1 MRILVAMAAVML
13 SVMGCSNSDSQRSEA
28 AADAPKLMRW
38 DTFNALPVAGPTH
51 QISYGDNAAQIVDV
65 WLPEGAGPH
74 PVVLIVHGGCWQK
87 SYADRT
93 QLSLAADALRQRGL
107 AVWNI
112 EYRGVDEAGG
122 GYPGTYLDVAAAAD
136 ALRTA
141 PEAFNL
147 NTDRVVAYGH
157 SAGGHLAAW
166 LGARVNL
173 PNDSPLA
180 NDAPMPLLAVI
191 NSGGLVDLEA
201 SKQKIADC
209 KVRLTPTLTGPPSET
224 RPDVFSDTSPARL
237 QPISVKQ
244 YNVYGSD
251 DYIALPELGAA
262 YTALVKDK
270 GGQAEF
276 IEIQDTGHVELIL
289 PGTQAFERQAALLE
303 SLLAEQ

>member
-1 MRILVAMAAVML
+1 MRVLVAMAALIL
-13 SVMGCSNSDSQRSEA
+13 SALGCSNSDSQISEA
-28 AADAPKLMRW
+28 AADAPALMRW
-38 DTFNALPVAGPTH
+38 DTFNALPVAGPTD

-93 QLSLAADALRQRGL
+93 QLSLAAEALRQHGL

-147 NTDRVVAYGH
+147 DTDRVVAYGH

-166 LGARVNL
+166 LGARRNL
-173 PNDSPLA
+173 PRDSPLA
-180 NDAPMPLLAVI
+180 SDDPLPLLAII
-191 NSGGLVDLEA
+191 NAGGLVDLEA
-201 SKQKIADC
+201 SKQKISDC
-209 KVRLTPTLTGPPSET
+209 KVTLTPMLTGAASQART
-224 RPDVFSDTSPARL
+224 DVFSDTSPARL
-237 QPISVKQ
+237 QPISIMQ
-244 YNVYGSD
+244 YNVYGAD
-251 DYIALPELGAA
+251 DNIALPELGAA
-262 YTALVKDK
+262 YTALVKAN
-270 GGQAEF
+270 GGQSEF
-276 IEIQDTGHVELIL
+276 IEMSDTGHVELIL
-289 PGTQAFERQAALLE
+289 PGTPAFEMQAALLE
-303 SLLAEQ
+303 SLLVGQ